1 MLCFESRP
9 ATPAAG
15 KSLSGG
21 PRGLAEAVRGAKRA
35 SGLLVVH
42 DFGFDDGTVVLA
54 AAGLLSGRLALGL
67 SRRAFAGLGFLGRGL
82 VKLRRDRLPGFIQFF
97 AGRSDGRRVAP
108 FERFLQCADGLFN
121 FALIAAGNLVGVLLQ
136 HFFGAIDR
144 VVPFVARFGFFL
156 ALAVVF

>member
-9 ATPAAG
+9 AAPAAG
-15 KSLSGG
+15 KSLR
-21 PRGLAEAVRGAKRA
+21 PRGRAEAVRGAKRA

-54 AAGLLSGRLALGL
+54 AVGLRSAWLALGL
-67 SRRAFAGLGFLGRGL
+67 PRRAFAGLGLLGRGL

-108 FERFLQCADGLFN
+108 FERFLQFGYGLFN
-121 FALIAAGNLVGVLLQ
+121 FALFAAGNLLGVLLQ
-136 HFFGAIDR
+136 HFFRAVDR
-144 VVPFVARFGFFL
+144 
-156 ALAVVF
+156 